1 MDSPYLSR
9 LARGIEPYVPGEQ
22 PTSDGLIKL
31 NTNENPYPPSP
42 RVEEALRGRAAR
54 LRLYPEID
62 ARTLREIIAR
72 REGLS
77 PEQVFVGNGSDE
89 VLSFCFP
96 AFFDPEEPVRFPAVT
111 YSFYRVYAK
120 LFGIPYEEVPMLPG
134 FAVDVQG
141 MTAGRGGAIL
151 PNPNAPTSLELPLA
165 VIEDMARAQQE
176 KGRVLVV
183 DEAYVAF
190 GQEPSAATLV
200 PQYDNLLV
208 TRTLSKDHALAG
220 LRVGYALGQ
229 RGLIEGL
236 LRVKDSFNSYPV
248 DSLAIAAAA
257 AALQDEDYFRL
268 RRDQVVRT
276 RDFFRQGLLERGFA
290 VLPSSANFVFAR
302 PNFCP
307 GRELFAALRR
317 RNVLVRRWD
326 APGIEDYL
334 RISIGT
340 QEEMEKVLAILDEIR
355 ASSV

>member
-1 MDSPYLSR
+1 MVSPYLSR

-22 PTSDGLIKL
+22 PATDRLIKL

-42 RVEEALRGRAAR
+42 RVEEALRGRLAR

-62 ARTLREIIAR
+62 ARTLRECIAR

-77 PEQVFVGNGSDE
+77 PEEVFAGNGSDE

-134 FAVDVQG
+134 FAVDERELV
-141 MTAGRGGAIL
+141 AGKGGAIL
-151 PNPNAPTSLELPLA
+151 PNPNAPTSLELPLGA
-165 VIEDMARAQQE
+165 IERMARAQRD

-190 GQEPSAATLV
+190 GDQPSAATLV
-200 PQYDNLLV
+200 HEYDNLLV

-236 LRVKDSFNSYPV
+236 LRIKDSFNSYPV
-248 DSLAIAAAA
+248 DSLAIAAAT
-257 AALQDEDYFRL
+257 AALEDEDYFRM
-268 RRDQVVRT
+268 RRDQVVET
-276 RDFFRQGLLERGFA
+276 REFFRDGLLARGFE
-290 VLPSSANFVFAR
+290 VLPSRSNFVFAR
-302 PNFCP
+302 PVFCS
-307 GRELFAALRR
+307 GRDLFAALRAR
-317 RNVLVRRWD
+317 GVLVRRWD
-326 APGIEDYL
+326 APTIEDYL

-340 QEEMEKVLAILDEIR
+340 REEMEKVLGIIDEIR